1 MLPARRSPHDREIV
15 RLALPAFGALAAEPL
30 YILVDTAIV
39 GHLGTNPLAGLAVAG
54 TVLTATF
61 AIFNFLAYSTTGAV
75 ARQVGAGNRR
85 AAAENGVDGLW
96 LATGLGI
103 GLAVLG
109 LAFAPV
115 IVDVMGASVRVHPFA
130 ETYLRISI
138 LGAPALLITLA
149 GAGYLRGLQ
158 DTRTTLVIAVV
169 SNAANVVIE
178 LFFVYGLD
186 LGIAG
191 SAWGTVLAQYGA
203 ALAYVAITAR
213 SVRREHASVRP
224 QAAGIRASASVGG
237 RLVVRT
243 GSLLAAFLA
252 ATAIASRIGDDDV
265 AAHQIAFQVFLFLGL
280 SLDALAIAGQAM
292 IGRFLGAE
300 NAGEARAAARRMIEW
315 GIAVGVVFG
324 VLLAVLRPAI
334 VPLFTPDSDV
344 QALALQVLLIVAA
357 MQPLNA
363 VVFVLDGILIGAGGG
378 GRARV
383 RRRAVVALG
392 RAGPVDGRP
401 VRRHGCPL
409 RRFPLA
415 GDGRGA
421 SRLISSGLHHPLR
434 RGFLPVMSDQW
445 DQQAPTINLREPDDL
460 DLEE

>member
-75 ARQVGAGNRR
+75 ARQIGAGNRR

-96 LATGLGI
+96 LATGLGV
-103 GLAVLG
+103 GLTVLG

-115 IVDVMGASVRVHPFA
+115 IVDAMGASARVHPFA
-130 ETYLRISI
+130 QTYLRISI

-158 DTRTTLVIAVV
+158 DTRTTLVIAVL
-169 SNAANVVIE
+169 SNAANLLIE
-178 LFFVYGLD
+178 VFFVYGLD

-203 ALAYVAITAR
+203 ALAYVAIVAR

-265 AAHQIAFQVFLFLGL
+265 AAHQIAFQMFLFLGL

-315 GIAVGVVFG
+315 GVAVGVVFG
-324 VLLAVLRPAI
+324 VLLTVLRPAI
-334 VPLFTPDSDV
+334 VPLFTPDSNV

-363 VVFVLDGILIGAGGG
+363 VVFVLDGILIGAGDVTYLAVAMLVATLGVFAPAAAAVLVFGG
-378 GRARV
+378 GLLWLWGALVLWMGARCVGMAVRYVGSRWQVTGAVRA
-383 RRRAVVALG
+383 A
-392 RAGPVDGRP
+392 
-401 VRRHGCPL
+401 
-409 RRFPLA
+409 
-415 GDGRGA
+415 
-421 SRLISSGLHHPLR
+421 
-434 RGFLPVMSDQW
+434 
-445 DQQAPTINLREPDDL
+445 
-460 DLEE
+460 

>member
-15 RLALPAFGALAAEPL
+15 RLALPALGALAAEPL

-75 ARQVGAGNRR
+75 ARQIGAGNRR
-85 AAAENGVDGLW
+85 AAAEQGVDGFW
-96 LATGLGI
+96 LAAGLGLLLTGLG
-103 GLAVLG
+103 LAL
-109 LAFAPV
+109 APV
-115 IVDVMGASVRVHPFA
+115 IVDVMGASAQVHRYA
-130 ETYLRISI
+130 QTYLQLSI

-149 GAGYLRGLQ
+149 GAGYMRGLQ
-158 DTRTTLVIAVV
+158 DTRTTLVIAVA
-169 SNAANVVIE
+169 SNAANIAVEIA
-178 LFFVYGLD
+178 FVYGLD

-203 ALAYVAITAR
+203 AIAYVAVAAR
-213 SVRREHASVRP
+213 TVRVAHAAIRP
-224 QAAGIRASASVGG
+224 QAAGIRATARVGG
-237 RLVVRT
+237 RLVIRT

-300 NAGEARAAARRMIEW
+300 DPAEARAAARRMLEW
-315 GIAVGVVFG
+315 GVTVGVAFG
-324 VLLAVLRPAI
+324 IGLAALRPWI
-334 VPLFTPDSDV
+334 VPLFTPDGVV
-344 QALALQVLLIVAA
+344 QDLALQVLLVLAA

-363 VVFVLDGILIGAGGG
+363 IVFVLDGVLIGAGDVSYLAAAMLVATLGVFAPAAAAVLVLGG
-378 GRARV
+378 GLLSLWGALALWMVARCVGMAARFVGSRWQVTGAVRA
-383 RRRAVVALG
+383 A
-392 RAGPVDGRP
+392 
-401 VRRHGCPL
+401 
-409 RRFPLA
+409 
-415 GDGRGA
+415 
-421 SRLISSGLHHPLR
+421 
-434 RGFLPVMSDQW
+434 
-445 DQQAPTINLREPDDL
+445 
-460 DLEE
+460 

>member
-75 ARQVGAGNRR
+75 ARQIGAGNRR

-115 IVDVMGASVRVHPFA
+115 IVDAMGGSARVHPFA
-130 ETYLRISI
+130 QTYLRLSI
-138 LGAPALLITLA
+138 VGAPALLITLA

-158 DTRTTLVIAVV
+158 DTRITLVIAVA

-178 LFFVYGLD
+178 IFFVYGLD

-191 SAWGTVLAQYGA
+191 AAWGTVLAQYGA

-213 SVRREHASVRP
+213 SVRREHAAVRP
-224 QAAGIRASASVGG
+224 RASASVGG

-252 ATAIASRIGDDDV
+252 ATAIAARIGDDDV

-315 GIAVGVVFG
+315 GIAVGIVFG

-357 MQPLNA
+357 MQPLSA
-363 VVFVLDGILIGAGGG
+363 VVFVLDGILIGAGD
-378 GRARV
+378 V
-383 RRRAVVALG
+383 TYLAVAMLVATVG
-392 RAGPVDGRP
+392 V
-401 VRRHGCPL
+401 
-409 RRFPLA
+409 F
-415 GDGRGA
+415 
-421 SRLISSGLHHPLR
+421 
-434 RGFLPVMSDQW
+434 
-445 DQQAPTINLREPDDL
+445 APAAAAVLVF
-460 DLEE
+460 

>member
-85 AAAENGVDGLW
+85 AAAEQGIDGFW
-96 LATGLGI
+96 LAAGLGVA
-103 GLAVLG
+103 LTVLG
-109 LAFAPV
+109 FVLSPV
-115 IVDVMGASVRVHPFA
+115 IVDAMGASTRVHPFA

-138 LGAPALLITLA
+138 LGAPALLIALA

-158 DTRTTLVIAVV
+158 DTRTTLVIAV
-169 SNAANVVIE
+169 AANVFNLLIE
-178 LFFVYGLD
+178 VVFVYGLD

-191 SAWGTVLAQYGA
+191 SAWGTVIAQYGA
-203 ALAYVAITAR
+203 ALAYIAVTAR
-213 SVRREHASVRP
+213 NVRREHASVRP
-224 QAAGIRASASVGG
+224 QAAGIRATASVGG
-237 RLVVRT
+237 RVVVRT

-280 SLDALAIAGQAM
+280 SLDAIAIAGQAM
-292 IGRFLGAE
+292 IGRFLGAD
-300 NAGEARAAARRMIEW
+300 NAVEARAAARRMIEW
-315 GIAVGVVFG
+315 GVVVGVVFG
-324 VLLAVLRPAI
+324 VLLALLRPAI
-334 VPLFTPDSDV
+334 VPLFSPDPDV
-344 QALALQVLLIVAA
+344 QALALQVLVIVAA

-363 VVFVLDGILIGAGGG
+363 VVFVLDGILIGAGDVTYLAVAMLVATLGVFAPAAVAVLVLDGG
-378 GRARV
+378 LLWLWGALTLWMGARFIGMAIRYVGSRWQVTGAVRA
-383 RRRAVVALG
+383 A
-392 RAGPVDGRP
+392 
-401 VRRHGCPL
+401 
-409 RRFPLA
+409 
-415 GDGRGA
+415 
-421 SRLISSGLHHPLR
+421 
-434 RGFLPVMSDQW
+434 
-445 DQQAPTINLREPDDL
+445 
-460 DLEE
+460 

>member
-85 AAAENGVDGLW
+85 AAAEQGVDGFW
-96 LATGLGI
+96 LAAGLGL
-103 GLAVLG
+103 GLTVLG

-115 IVDVMGASVRVHPFA
+115 IVDVMGASSNVHPYA
-130 ETYLRISI
+130 QTYLRLSI
-138 LGAPALLITLA
+138 IGAPALLITLA
-149 GAGYLRGLQ
+149 GAGYMRGLQ
-158 DTRTTLVIAVV
+158 DTRTTLVIAVA
-169 SNAANVVIE
+169 SNAANVLVEIA
-178 LFFVYGLD
+178 FVYGLD

-203 ALAYVAITAR
+203 AIAYIAIAAR
-213 SVRREHASVRP
+213 TVRHEHASVRP
-224 QAAGIRASASVGG
+224 QAAGIRATASVGG
-237 RLVVRT
+237 RLVIRT

-300 NAGEARAAARRMIEW
+300 NSAEARAAARRMLEW
-315 GIAVGVVFG
+315 GVTVGVVFG
-324 VLLAVLRPAI
+324 IGLALLRPWI
-334 VPLFTPDSDV
+334 VPLFTPDAAV
-344 QALALQVLLIVAA
+344 QDLALEVLLVLAA

-363 VVFVLDGILIGAGGG
+363 IVFVLDGVLIGAGDVSYLAG
-378 GRARV
+378 AML
-383 RRRAVVALG
+383 VALG
-392 RAGPVDGRP
+392 VFAPAAAAVLVLGGGLLWLWGALALWMVARCVGMAVRFAGSRWQVTGAVRA
-401 VRRHGCPL
+401 
-409 RRFPLA
+409 A
-415 GDGRGA
+415 
-421 SRLISSGLHHPLR
+421 
-434 RGFLPVMSDQW
+434 
-445 DQQAPTINLREPDDL
+445 
-460 DLEE
+460 

>member
-1 MLPARRSPHDREIV
+1 MLPVRRSPHDREIV

-85 AAAENGVDGLW
+85 AAAEQGVDGFW
-96 LATGLGI
+96 LAAGLGVA
-103 GLAVLG
+103 LAVLG
-109 LAFAPV
+109 LALSPV
-115 IVDVMGASVRVHPFA
+115 IVDAMGASTRVHPFA
-130 ETYLRISI
+130 DTYLRISI
-138 LGAPALLITLA
+138 VGAPALLITLA

-158 DTRTTLVIAVV
+158 DTRTTLVIAVA
-169 SNAANVVIE
+169 SNAFNVIVEIV
-178 LFFVYGLD
+178 FVYGLD

-203 ALAYVAITAR
+203 ALAYIAVTAR
-213 SVRREHASVRP
+213 NVRLEHASVRP
-224 QAAGIRASASVGG
+224 QAAGIRATASVGG
-237 RLVVRT
+237 RVVVRT

-280 SLDALAIAGQAM
+280 SLDAIAIAGQAM

-300 NAGEARAAARRMIEW
+300 DAGEARAAARRMIEW
-315 GIAVGVVFG
+315 GVAVGVMFG
-324 VLLAVLRPAI
+324 VLLAILRPVI
-334 VPLFTPDSDV
+334 VPLFTPDPDV
-344 QALALQVLLIVAA
+344 QSLALQVLLIVAA

-363 VVFVLDGILIGAGGG
+363 VVFVLDGILIGAGDVTYLAVAMLVATLGVFVPAAAAVLVFDG
-378 GRARV
+378 SLLWLWGALTLWMGARFVGMAVRFVGSGWQVTGAVRA
-383 RRRAVVALG
+383 A
-392 RAGPVDGRP
+392 
-401 VRRHGCPL
+401 
-409 RRFPLA
+409 
-415 GDGRGA
+415 
-421 SRLISSGLHHPLR
+421 
-434 RGFLPVMSDQW
+434 
-445 DQQAPTINLREPDDL
+445 
-460 DLEE
+460 

>member
-54 TVLTATF
+54 TVLTVSF
-61 AIFNFLAYSTTGAV
+61 AIFNFLAYSTTSAV

-85 AAAENGVDGLW
+85 AAAEVGVDGLW
-96 LATGLGI
+96 LAAGLGI
-103 GLAVLG
+103 ALTLLG

-115 IVDVMGASVRVHPFA
+115 VVDAMGASDRVHPFA

-138 LGAPALLITLA
+138 IGAPALLITLA

-158 DTRTTLVIAVV
+158 DTRTTLVIAVA
-169 SNAANVVIE
+169 SNAFNVVIE
-178 LFFVYGLD
+178 IVFVYGLD

-203 ALAYVAITAR
+203 ALAYIAIAAR
-213 SVRREHASVRP
+213 AVRREHASVRP
-224 QAAGIRASASVGG
+224 QAAGIRAAAGVGG
-237 RLVVRT
+237 RLVIRT

-292 IGRFLGAE
+292 VGRFLGAE
-300 NAGEARAAARRMIEW
+300 DSGEARAAARRMIEW
-315 GIAVGVVFG
+315 GVGIGFVFA
-324 VLLAVLRPAI
+324 VLLVVLRPVI
-334 VPLFTPDSDV
+334 VPLFTPDADV
-344 QALALQVLLIVAA
+344 QDLALQVLLIVAA

-363 VVFVLDGILIGAGGG
+363 VVFVLDGILIGAGDVTYLAVAMLVATLGVFAPAAVAVLVLDGG
-378 GRARV
+378 LLWLWAALTLWMGARCVGMATRYAGSGWQVTGAV
-383 RRRAVVALG
+383 RTV
-392 RAGPVDGRP
+392 
-401 VRRHGCPL
+401 
-409 RRFPLA
+409 
-415 GDGRGA
+415 
-421 SRLISSGLHHPLR
+421 
-434 RGFLPVMSDQW
+434 
-445 DQQAPTINLREPDDL
+445 
-460 DLEE
+460 

>member
-85 AAAENGVDGLW
+85 AAAEQGVDGFW
-96 LATGLGI
+96 LAAGLGMGLTLF
-103 GLAVLG
+103 GLALSP
-109 LAFAPV
+109 L
-115 IVDVMGASVRVHPFA
+115 IVDAMGASSRVHPFA
-130 ETYLRISI
+130 DTYLRISI

-149 GAGYLRGLQ
+149 GAGYMRGLQ
-158 DTRTTLVIAVV
+158 DTRATLVIAVAA
-169 SNAANVVIE
+169 NAANIVIE
-178 LFFVYGLD
+178 VAFVYGLD

-203 ALAYVAITAR
+203 ALAYIVIAAR
-213 SVRREHASVRP
+213 IVRLEHASVRP
-224 QAAGIRASASVGG
+224 QAAGIRATARVGG
-237 RLVVRT
+237 RLVIRT

-280 SLDALAIAGQAM
+280 AIAGQAM
-292 IGRFLGAE
+292 VGRFLGAE
-300 NAGEARAAARRMIEW
+300 DAGEARAAARRMIEW
-315 GIAVGVVFG
+315 GVTVGVVFG
-324 VLLAVLRPAI
+324 VGLALLRPLI
-334 VPLFTPDSDV
+334 VPLFTPDAAV
-344 QALALQVLLIVAA
+344 QDLALQVLLIVAA

-363 VVFVLDGILIGAGGG
+363 VVFVLDGVLIGAGDVSYLAAAMLVATLGVFAPAAAAVLVLDGG
-378 GRARV
+378 LLWLWGALALWMVARGVGMAV
-383 RRRAVVALG
+383 RFVGSRWQVTGAVRTA
-392 RAGPVDGRP
+392 
-401 VRRHGCPL
+401 
-409 RRFPLA
+409 
-415 GDGRGA
+415 
-421 SRLISSGLHHPLR
+421 
-434 RGFLPVMSDQW
+434 
-445 DQQAPTINLREPDDL
+445 
-460 DLEE
+460 